1 MVNKEYPGRIKVKIC
16 LDPKFGEVSFE
27 IEASKKANVKNKCLF
42 DALSEFGV
50 ELERAKY
57 IVADMAKNTDTG
69 KYYHLEP
76 IDYVKYGRE
85 RRDEAEAQYQA
96 RFGPAELRP

>member
-1 MVNKEYPGRIKVKIC
+1 MDSKEYPGRIKVKIC

-42 DALSEFGV
+42 DALSDFGI
-50 ELERAKY
+50 ELDRAKY
-57 IVADMAKNTDTG
+57 IVADMAKNTDAG
-69 KYYHLEP
+69 KYYHLDTT
-76 IDYVKYGRE
+76 DYVKYGRK

-96 RFGPAELRP
+96 RFGPAEL

>member
-1 MVNKEYPGRIKVKIC
+1 MESREYPGRIKVKIC

-42 DALSEFGV
+42 DALSEFGI

-57 IVADMAKNTDTG
+57 IVADMAKNTDAG
-69 KYYHLEP
+69 KYYHLD
-76 IDYVKYGRE
+76 ITDYVKYGRK

-96 RFGPAELRP
+96 RFGPAEL

>member
-1 MVNKEYPGRIKVKIC
+1 MVNKEYPGRIKVKLV
-16 LDPKFGEVSFE
+16 LDPKFGEVEFQ
-27 IEASKKANVKNKCLF
+27 IEGTNIKNKCLY
-42 DALSEFGV
+42 DALSEHGI

-57 IVADMAKNTDTG
+57 IVADVAKSTDCG

-85 RRDEAEAQYQA
+85 RRHEAEAQYQA
-96 RFGPAELRP
+96 RFGPAKL